1 MATRAA
7 RTIREE
13 MGDRGEA
20 LNQGGVEEGGGH
32 PYARHLEAISQAK
45 NADQEKAQQN
55 TGAKWTQ
62 QIPRPSG
69 RAGLFQKQNNKADK
83 ADEAN
88 AAHDAYEADGADEAD
103 EADEANAAHDADEA
117 DGADE
122 ADEANAAHDA
132 DEVDGADEAEYKG
145 SCSFIATSIEI
156 P

>member
-1 MATRAA
+1 MVPVC
-7 RTIREE
+7 
-13 MGDRGEA
+13 GP
-20 LNQGGVEEGGGH
+20 VPP
-32 PYARHLEAISQAK
+32 PYARHSEAISQAK
-45 NADQEKAQQN
+45 RLCINADQKKAQQN
-55 TGAKWTQ
+55 IGAKWTQ

-88 AAHDAYEADGADEAD
+88 AAHDADEADGAD

-132 DEVDGADEAEYKG
+132 DEADGADEAEYKG
-145 SCSFIATSIEI
+145 SCSFIATSIGI